1 MLSTTRRDEL
11 EPAAVACEA
20 DNDRLRVE
28 VLKVHAEIEGLEE
41 EAGQEA
47 DEALRRIRAMEREL
61 AQLEAT
67 LEVLRADDS
76 SEDRGL
82 PHKSKVVAEELA
94 RENLAKTVAGLQT
107 ALNWEEERLEE
118 EQIMLDRDKLYMRDA
133 ETLNTTL
140 SARAAEAWSAARRT
154 TGESLVVRAQT
165 HYDSL
170 LARFRLL
177 QGGLVSFIDE
187 VLADDASDALFDP
200 FRSEGLAK
208 KGKKAAASS
217 FDLRGYLR
225 SNSGEPEDGESR
237 AFQLKKLIESLMNL
251 SVTSSQDPYLPDEP
265 AFPPELVAFLVRA
278 GLAEEEVVD
287 GASGAN
293 GLVRRIRLRDF
304 GGLRAD
310 DADAG
315 EDGGVV

>member
-118 EQIMLDRDKLYMRDA
+118 EQIMLD
-133 ETLNTTL
+133 
-140 SARAAEAWSAARRT
+140 S
-154 TGESLVVRAQT
+154 RAQT